1 MNCLAF
7 KKHFSAL
14 REHRPV
20 LQRRLSACSTVND
33 KSIVRSLREA
43 ILQFYMALVIA
54 CLDTLSRFV
63 PFSFIQKKI
72 DIDMLLSAEQKVNKM
87 VRGWSMSLHKERLR
101 GSDLFSLEKRQ
112 LKEFLLQFLS
122 SK

>member
-20 LQRRLSACSTVND
+20 LPRRLSACSTVND

-63 PFSFIQKKI
+63 PFSFIQKKT
-72 DIDMLLSAEQKVNKM
+72 DIDMFLSAEQKVNKM